1 MTIYAKVWYSGIVL
15 ALIVGAIMVPG
26 CSCRR
31 IKGETVMTSGLK
43 RTIIQ
48 EAPANAQQPQP
59 GQKVTVHYTGWLEEN
74 GCLGHKF
81 DSSVDRGTPF
91 SFILGAG
98 HVIKGW
104 EEGVA
109 AMKVGEK
116 CRLTIPANLAYGE
129 RGFPGAIPGGAT
141 LIFDVELLAIS

>member
-1 MTIYAKVWYSGIVL
+1 MKLYTSIWYASIVL
-15 ALIVGAIMVPG
+15 ALFIGATMVPG
-26 CSCRR
+26 CSCCH
-31 IKGETVMTSGLK
+31 KKSEVVSSGLK
-43 RTIIQ
+43 KTILQ
-48 EAPANAQQPQP
+48 EAPAGAQQAKL

-109 AMKVGEK
+109 TMKVGEK
-116 CRLTIPANLAYGE
+116 CRLTVPAELGYGQ

-141 LIFDVELLAIS
+141 LIFDVELLAVS